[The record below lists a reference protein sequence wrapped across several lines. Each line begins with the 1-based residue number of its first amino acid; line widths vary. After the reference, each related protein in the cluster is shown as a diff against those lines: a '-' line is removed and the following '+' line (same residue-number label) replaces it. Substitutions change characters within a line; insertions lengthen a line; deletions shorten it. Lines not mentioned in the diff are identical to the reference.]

1 MWRCWRPRRSGWA
14 CRCRALPDE
23 AKRRTW
29 SSKRAGVRRW
39 QRHQAASA
47 HRTAQVWVRPSS
59 RSSAIPS
66 RNSGVAVW
74 SAWFRKP
81 AFSQEALR
89 DGPGFPPPAPA
100 AQPRRVP
107 VADPVGG
114 QGGRQRIG
122 VEPRVGAR
130 AGHRPDIRLTGTGSA
145 PSALP
150 AGAATRRSAA
160 HQAWWQARL
169 AREPATAASTGVMGT
184 AVAAVGDG
192 STVAGRSA
200 QTADPARDR
209 GDCGSPD

>member
-1 MWRCWRPRRSGWA
+1 MG
-14 CRCRALPDE
+14 
-23 AKRRTW
+23 
-29 SSKRAGVRRW
+29 
-39 QRHQAASA
+39 
-47 HRTAQVWVRPSS
+47 TAEVA
-59 RSSAIPS
+59 SSAIPS

-100 AQPRRVP
+100 AQPPQVL

-145 PSALP
+145 PRALP

-169 AREPATAASTGVMGT
+169 ARQPATAASAGVMGT
-184 AVAAVGDG
+184 TAAVVWQWLG
-192 STVAGRSA
+192 SGWPVRRAPLGGASR
-200 QTADPARDR
+200 
-209 GDCGSPD
+209 

>member
-1 MWRCWRPRRSGWA
+1 M
-14 CRCRALPDE
+14 
-23 AKRRTW
+23 
-29 SSKRAGVRRW
+29 
-39 QRHQAASA
+39 
-47 HRTAQVWVRPSS
+47 WVRPRS

-100 AQPRRVP
+100 AQPPQVL

-160 HQAWWQARL
+160 HHLAARFNRQAEYGWPSATGGAMVGGRRTAPRRCASLRNALLRIAALRAATHRNGLGGNPRAVPGPGSSGRRGWRAHL
-169 AREPATAASTGVMGT
+169 AGTTQSAEWFNLLTALSEGV
-184 AVAAVGDG
+184 APLIF
-192 STVAGRSA
+192 R
-200 QTADPARDR
+200 R
-209 GDCGSPD
+209 